1 MRQVWPDSFVPV
13 HSATP
18 EFGRYTMFGNHF
30 ARAGHEVY
38 RLDRHPVMSVHPV
51 TPMHESALA
60 LVLKE
65 QGFTPERLVDLRML
79 DQYQSVTQDFADEL
93 LQVDSAVFDGYTQSQ
108 SVTTAAVLWQLS
120 RQRQVCAMAA
130 QGLAHGLGQY
140 LRESGQLAA
149 DTPVQQ
155 LAATDRLLV
164 LSGSCSALSAAQ
176 IDAARQS
183 GFLCIRLSNDILS
196 GQDAA
201 GFAHLQQQV
210 LQALQAG
217 QSVVVFTAE
226 GPQDPHTAQLR
237 QLTETWSSAELT
249 QRIGNCFAQLADRAL
264 RETALTRLVVAGGD
278 SSSFTMRALGAEALQ
293 IKASHFAQNAHFAS
307 LVSSDPQIHG
317 KEVLLKGGQVG
328 TASLYALALAGF

>member
-1 MRQVWPDSFVPV
+1 M
-13 HSATP
+13 
-18 EFGRYTMFGNHF
+18 
-30 ARAGHEVY
+30 
-38 RLDRHPVMSVHPV
+38 
-51 TPMHESALA
+51 
-60 LVLKE
+60 VLNE
-65 QGFTPERLVDLRML
+65 QGFKPERLIDLRML
-79 DQYQSVTQDFADEL
+79 DQYQSCPEDLALAL
-93 LQVDSAVFDGYTQSQ
+93 LKADSAVLDGYTQSQ
-108 SVTTAAVLWQLS
+108 AVTTAAVLWRLS
-120 RQRQVCAMAA
+120 RVRQVCAMAA
-130 QGLAHGLGQY
+130 QGLAHGMGQY

-183 GFLCIRLSNDILS
+183 GFLCMRLSNDILS
-196 GQDAA
+196 GQNAA
-201 GFAHLQQQV
+201 GFADLQQKT

-226 GPQDPHTAQLR
+226 GPQDPHTQQLR

-249 QRIGNCFAQLADRAL
+249 QRIGDCFAQLAGRAFK
-264 RETALTRLVVAGGD
+264 ETALTRLVVAGGD

-293 IKASHFAQNAHFAS
+293 IKASHFVQNAHFAS
-307 LVSSDPQIHG
+307 LVSSDPHIHG

-328 TASLYALALAGF
+328 TATLYALALAGF